1 MERNPRMW
9 QTFIYNY
16 KWSDYVVYI
25 DGWIPKLA
33 FSVPILG
40 YLILFNDTTSDFLIF
55 QKLANE
61 QISSFGLSGVQRLR
75 LLYFGLIFLGISNFI
90 YRIKKPYQF
99 KYGSNYM
106 DYSRCCLETFAL
118 GNYIT
123 IHHQIRHNGHLTQG
137 GKYYDSEWDGFRNA
151 ASNTDEGKNTVVRDG
166 DWEAAKK
173 QYGSLL
179 LDMLYENF
187 FRSDTGQR
195 GWLTFCLLLSSF
207 GYFCLLFPSVD
218 LFIKVLLSMIGVQS

>member
-1 MERNPRMW
+1 MRGIKSWW

-16 KWSDYVVYI
+16 QWSDYVVYI

-40 YLILFNDTTSDFLIF
+40 YLILFNDKTSDFLIF
-55 QKLANE
+55 QQLANE
-61 QISSFGLSGVQRLR
+61 HISSFGLSGVQRLR

-90 YRIKKPYQF
+90 YRVRKPYQF
-99 KYGSNYM
+99 KFGSNYM
-106 DYSRCCLETFAL
+106 DYSRCCLEIFTL
-118 GNYIT
+118 SNYND
-123 IHHQIRHNGHLTQG
+123 IHHQIRREGHLTVR
-137 GKYYDSEWDGFRNA
+137 GKYYDSEWDGFLNR
-151 ASNTDEGKNTVVRDG
+151 ASNTDEGKNTVARDG

-173 QYGSLL
+173 KYGSLL

-187 FRSDTGQR
+187 FRSDRGRR
-195 GWLTFCLLLSSF
+195 GWLTVCLLLSSF
-207 GYFCLLFPSVD
+207 GYVCLLFPSFD